1 MRVRYIF
8 FLMAVLLGITMA
20 SCENDDY
27 ANDGGK
33 SQRYVDMTTYDF
45 LKSHGKFDSLV
56 AIIDRAGLKDMVN
69 EPNTTL
75 YASTDYSVAPYVLAK
90 KQKRVIETG
99 NENIQFGIN
108 DISIRELDSLKMYLF
123 EGAHIREYLTRDNKY
138 FTSRFGAM
146 NNSRFLVKLRRVIE
160 YTDYVDYV
168 DYVNFTRVI
177 GELDSELGPDAI
189 LLPQDVDMSYDC
201 QTAGIITKTGVV
213 NVLID
218 GHRLM
223 FNRESVGQ

>member
-1 MRVRYIF
+1 MRERYIF
-8 FLMAVLLGITMA
+8 LLMAITVLMAMA

-33 SQRYVDMTTYDF
+33 SQRYVDLTTYDF
-45 LKSHGKFDSLV
+45 LKTHGKFDSLV

-75 YASTDYSVAPYVLAK
+75 YASTDYSVTPYVQAK
-90 KQKRVIETG
+90 KQKRIIETG
-99 NENIQFGIN
+99 NENIKFGIN
-108 DISIRELDSLKMYLF
+108 DISMRELDSLKMYMF
-123 EGAHIREYLTRDNKY
+123 DGAHIREYLTRDNKY
-138 FTSRFGAM
+138 FTSKFGVI
-146 NNSRFLVKLRRVIE
+146 NNTRFLVKLRRVIE

-177 GELDSELGPDAI
+177 GELDSDLAPGSI
-189 LLPQDVDMSYDC
+189 ILPQEVDMSYDC